1 MFWVYL
7 LIAVALFVGL
17 IGWFG
22 RKRGSARGGPSA
34 DIDSTVWRTRTQT
47 RGDTD
52 RY

>member
-7 LIAVALFVGL
+7 LIGVVLFLGL

-22 RKRGSARGGPSA
+22 RKRGSAKGSPAG
-34 DIDSTVWRTRTQT
+34 DIDAGVWRTRDQS
-47 RGDTD
+47 RGDTH